1 MAIPDGQLYHDG
13 TLGAGRVATTERAT
27 VNGAIAAEEVGFG
40 KAVGLKDN
48 QAVVATAAPIY
59 GIAVRRSYTRFYDFK
74 EGNGTD
80 AWQKGETIGVLREGT
95 VAVQISEDVDAGKA
109 ATVASDGTFKPA
121 GSADKAVG
129 IFLTSGNKGGT
140 ANLQIRIDPAYA
152 PASTASAA
160 GTSTG
165 SGK

>member
-13 TLGAGRVATTERAT
+13 ALGAGRVATTERAT
-27 VNGAIAAEEVGFG
+27 VNGAVAAEEVGFG
-40 KAVGLKDN
+40 KAVALKGN

-59 GIAVRRSYTRFYDFK
+59 GVAVRRSYTRFYDFK
-74 EGNGTD
+74 GDNGTD
-80 AWQKGETIGVLREGT
+80 AWQKGETVGVLREGT

-109 ATVASDGTFKPA
+109 ATVASAGTFKSA

-129 IFLTSGNKGGT
+129 IFLTSGDKGGT
-140 ANLQIRIDPAYA
+140 ANMQIRIDPAYA
-152 PASTASAA
+152 PASATGDSA
-160 GTSTG
+160 G